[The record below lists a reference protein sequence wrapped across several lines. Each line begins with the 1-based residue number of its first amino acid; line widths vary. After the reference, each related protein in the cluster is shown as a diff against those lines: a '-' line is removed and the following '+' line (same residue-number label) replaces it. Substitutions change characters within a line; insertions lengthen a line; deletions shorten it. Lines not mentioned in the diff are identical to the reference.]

1 MKKILILALFITGC
15 TAEKQLAKISVKRPE
30 LLAKTCGNFF
40 PIKESVTREIQYV
53 QGQRDTLWQSEF
65 VDCDTIYGQDR
76 VIRVPY
82 IVKIR
87 DTFKMVEVRTEENTA
102 QIESLGYNISELEAM
117 CVKKDEQLL
126 DTKQALKNTR
136 GVLSILTVILATI
149 GVFLYVKSRLKW
161 I

>member
-1 MKKILILALFITGC
+1 MKKILILALLFAGC

-40 PIKESVTREIQYV
+40 PIKESVTKEIQYV

-76 VIRVPY
+76 IVRVPY
-82 IVKIR
+82 VIR
-87 DTFKMVEVRTEENTA
+87 LHDTFKVVEVRTEENTA
-102 QIESLGYNISELEAM
+102 RVTALETNLLQTG
-117 CVKKDEQLL
+117 EQLL

>member
-15 TAEKQLAKISVKRPE
+15 TAEKQLAKIGVKRPD

-40 PIKESVTREIQYV
+40 PIKESVTKEIQYV
-53 QGQRDTLWQSEF
+53 QGQRDTLWQSDF

-76 VIRVPY
+76 IIRVPY
-82 IVKIR
+82 VIR
-87 DTFKMVEVRTEENTA
+87 LHDTFKVVEVRTEENTA
-102 QIESLGYNISELEAM
+102 RVNALETNLLQTG
-117 CVKKDEQLL
+117 EQLL

-161 I
+161 IR

>member
-1 MKKILILALFITGC
+1 MKKILILALFVTGC
-15 TAEKQLAKISVKRPE
+15 TAEKQIAKISVKRPE

-40 PIKESVTREIQYV
+40 PIKESTTREIQYV

-87 DTFKMVEVRTEENTA
+87 DTFKVVEVRTEENTA
-102 QIESLGYNISELEAM
+102 RVNALETNLLQTG
-117 CVKKDEQLL
+117 EQLL

-136 GVLSILTVILATI
+136 GVLSILTAILATI

>member
-1 MKKILILALFITGC
+1 MKKILILAQFVAGC

-40 PIKESVTREIQYV
+40 PIKESTTRETIYV

-65 VDCDTIYGQDR
+65 VDCDTVIGQDR

-87 DTFKMVEVRTEENTA
+87 DTFKVVEVRTEENTA
-102 QIESLGYNISELEAM
+102 RVTALETNLLQTG
-117 CVKKDEQLL
+117 EQLL

>member
-1 MKKILILALFITGC
+1 MKKILILALLFAGC

-40 PIKESVTREIQYV
+40 PIKESVTKEIQYV

-65 VDCDTIYGQDR
+65 VDCDTVIGQDR
-76 VIRVPY
+76 IIRVPY
-82 IVKIR
+82 LIKIR

-102 QIESLGYNISELEAM
+102 RVTALETNLLQTG
-117 CVKKDEQLL
+117 EQLL

-136 GVLSILTVILATI
+136 GVLSILTAILATI

>member
-40 PIKESVTREIQYV
+40 PIKESTTRETIYV
-53 QGQRDTLWQSEF
+53 QGQRDTLWQSEYI
-65 VDCDTIYGQDR
+65 DCDTVIGQDR
-76 VIRVPY
+76 IIRVPY
-82 IVKIR
+82 VIR
-87 DTFKMVEVRTEENTA
+87 LHDTFKVVEVRTEENTA
-102 QIESLGYNISELEAM
+102 RVTALETNLLQ
-117 CVKKDEQLL
+117 KETQLL

>member
-1 MKKILILALFITGC
+1 MKKILIIALLFAGC

-40 PIKESVTREIQYV
+40 PIKESVTKEIQYV
-53 QGQRDTLWQSEF
+53 QGQRDTLWQSEYI
-65 VDCDTIYGQDR
+65 DCDTIYGQDR

-87 DTFKMVEVRTEENTA
+87 DTFKVVEVRTEENTA
-102 QIESLGYNISELEAM
+102 RVTALETNLLQTG
-117 CVKKDEQLL
+117 EQLL

-149 GVFLYVKSRLKW
+149 GVFLYLKSRLIW
-161 I
+161 IR

>member
-40 PIKESVTREIQYV
+40 PIKESVTKEIQYV

-65 VDCDTIYGQDR
+65 VDCDTVIGQDR
-76 VIRVPY
+76 IIRVPY
-82 IVKIR
+82 LIKIR

-102 QIESLGYNISELEAM
+102 RVTALETNLLQTG
-117 CVKKDEQLL
+117 EQLL

-136 GVLSILTVILATI
+136 GVLSILTAILATI

-161 I
+161 IR

>member
-40 PIKESVTREIQYV
+40 PIKESVTKEIQYV

-76 VIRVPY
+76 IIRVPY
-82 IVKIR
+82 VIR
-87 DTFKMVEVRTEENTA
+87 LHDTFKVVEVRTEENTA
-102 QIESLGYNISELEAM
+102 RVNALETNLLQTG
-117 CVKKDEQLL
+117 EQLL

-161 I
+161 IR

>member
-1 MKKILILALFITGC
+1 MKKILILALLFAGC

-40 PIKESVTREIQYV
+40 PIKESVTKEIQYV
-53 QGQRDTLWQSEF
+53 QGQRDTLWQSEYI
-65 VDCDTIYGQDR
+65 DCDTVIGQDR

-87 DTFKMVEVRTEENTA
+87 DTFKVVEVRTEENTA
-102 QIESLGYNISELEAM
+102 RVNALETNLLQTG
-117 CVKKDEQLL
+117 EQLL

-136 GVLSILTVILATI
+136 GVLSILTAILATI
-149 GVFLYVKSRLKW
+149 GVFLYVKSRLRW
-161 I
+161 IR

>member
-1 MKKILILALFITGC
+1 MKKILILALLFAGC

-40 PIKESVTREIQYV
+40 PIKESVTKEIQYV

-65 VDCDTIYGQDR
+65 VDCDTVIGQDR
-76 VIRVPY
+76 IIRVPY
-82 IVKIR
+82 LIKIR

-102 QIESLGYNISELEAM
+102 RVTALETNLLQTG
-117 CVKKDEQLL
+117 EQLL

-161 I
+161 IR

>member
-1 MKKILILALFITGC
+1 MRKLLILALFIAGC
-15 TAEKQLAKISVKRPE
+15 TAEKQLAKISVKRPD

-65 VDCDTIYGQDR
+65 VDCDTIIGKDR

-87 DTFKMVEVRTEENTA
+87 DTFKVVEVRTEENTA
-102 QIESLGYNISELEAM
+102 RITALETNLLQ
-117 CVKKDEQLL
+117 KDEQLL
-126 DTKQALKNTR
+126 DTKQTLKNAR
-136 GVLSILTVILATI
+136 GVLSILIVILATI
-149 GVFLYVKSRLKW
+149 GVFLYIKSRLKW
-161 I
+161 IK